1 MLRVVLDHAA
11 LTSALINPH
20 GHAARVLD
28 CARQGRLRLFSTQ
41 GMLEAEARVLRQ
53 PALRQRLGMSDQE
66 LSDFTADLP
75 ALFCLVPEAETSETT
90 RSPEAELLWCA
101 HEGHADVL
109 ALSSPLPVGIHPPEG
124 IQVIR
129 VDQLYE
135 LVDRGA

>member
-1 MLRVVLDHAA
+1 MLRVVLDHVA

-20 GHAARVLD
+20 GDAARVLD

-41 GMLEAEARVLRQ
+41 AMLEAEVRVLRQ

-75 ALFCLVPEAETSETT
+75 ALFCLVPEADPPHPP
-90 RSPEAELLWCA
+90 RSREAELLWCA
-101 HEGHADVL
+101 EEGHTDVL
-109 ALSSPLPVGIHPPEG
+109 TLSSPLPVGIRPPEG

-129 VDQLYE
+129 VDQLVE